1 MILTNVREHGY
12 CRPIRFYHLK
22 NIKKE
27 NLIVSFSNYALG
39 KDITKSEELLQKMKI
54 SGSED
59 YAKYFQMDQI
69 DHSTID
75 EVMVEIENELS
86 GLLERVSGH
95 ENLTDFTKE
104 LENLK
109 NEIESL
115 NGQKRKMLI
124 ELNRAA
130 VDMDKLGAQV
140 RTPFEEFGK
149 EVMTKQTSINKEF
162 TKRSMGCLSKISQFK
177 ASVDIPPVEE
187 LDIAE
192 KILLKKRDDLQ
203 NLVDREHRARRKC
216 DENPDFEELVSQGL
230 ILIKEWNSL
239 QARFQQSKLP
249 QK

>member
-1 MILTNVREHGY
+1 
-12 CRPIRFYHLK
+12 
-22 NIKKE
+22 
-27 NLIVSFSNYALG
+27 
-39 KDITKSEELLQKMKI
+39 MKI

-75 EVMVEIENELS
+75 GVMVEIENELNE
-86 GLLERVSGH
+86 LLERVSGH
-95 ENLTDFTKE
+95 NNLIEFTKE

-115 NGQKRKMLI
+115 NGQKRKVLI
-124 ELNRAA
+124 ELNRAV
-130 VDMDKLGAQV
+130 VDLDKLGAQV
-140 RTPFEEFGK
+140 RTPFEEFGQ
-149 EVMTKQTSINKEF
+149 EVMTKQNSITKEF
-162 TKRSMGCLSKISQFK
+162 TKRSLGCLSKISQFK

-192 KILLKKRDDLQ
+192 KTLLKKRDDLQ

-216 DENPDFEELVSQGL
+216 DENPDFEELVCEGRNL
-230 ILIKEWNSL
+230 IIEWNLL
-239 QARFQQSKLP
+239 QTRLQQSQLQ

>member
-1 MILTNVREHGY
+1 M
-12 CRPIRFYHLK
+12 
-22 NIKKE
+22 
-27 NLIVSFSNYALG
+27 
-39 KDITKSEELLQKMKI
+39 QKMKI

-59 YAKYFQMDQI
+59 YAEYLRMDQI

-75 EVMVEIENELS
+75 EVLIEIENELDE
-86 GLLERVSGH
+86 LLERVSGH
-95 ENLTDFTKE
+95 KNLTDFTKE

-115 NGQKRKMLI
+115 NSQKRKMVI

-130 VDMDKLGAQV
+130 VDTDKLGAKV

-149 EVMTKQTSINKEF
+149 EVMTKQNSINKEF

-192 KILLKKRDDLQ
+192 KTLLKKRDDLQ

-216 DENPDFEELVSQGL
+216 DENPDFEELVSEGRSL
-230 ILIKEWNSL
+230 IEMWNLL
-239 QARFQQSKLP
+239 QTRLQQSKL
-249 QK
+249 QKK

>member
-1 MILTNVREHGY
+1 MGVREKYKMTDEEFANYLARMKTDHA
-12 CRPIRFYHLK
+12 
-22 NIKKE
+22 IKMAALEEEAASLLEPVKMLDVEIAKE

-75 EVMVEIENELS
+75 GVMVEIE
-86 GLLERVSGH
+86 
-95 ENLTDFTKE
+95 
-104 LENLK
+104 

-115 NGQKRKMLI
+115 NGQKRKVLI
-124 ELNRAA
+124 ELNRAV
-130 VDMDKLGAQV
+130 VDLDKLGAQV
-140 RTPFEEFGK
+140 RTPFEEFGQ
-149 EVMTKQTSINKEF
+149 EVMTKQNSITKEF
-162 TKRSMGCLSKISQFK
+162 TKRSLGCLSKISQFK

-192 KILLKKRDDLQ
+192 KTLLKKRDDLQ

-216 DENPDFEELVSQGL
+216 DENPDFEELVCEGRNL
-230 ILIKEWNSL
+230 IIEWNLL
-239 QARFQQSKLP
+239 QTRLQQSQLQ

>member
-1 MILTNVREHGY
+1 MVTADVFALIIWT
-12 CRPIRFYHLK
+12 

-75 EVMVEIENELS
+75 GVMVEIENELNE
-86 GLLERVSGH
+86 LLERVSGH
-95 ENLTDFTKE
+95 NNLIEFTKE

-115 NGQKRKMLI
+115 NGQKRKVLI
-124 ELNRAA
+124 ELNRAV
-130 VDMDKLGAQV
+130 VDLDKLGAQV
-140 RTPFEEFGK
+140 RTPFEEFGQ
-149 EVMTKQTSINKEF
+149 EVMTKQNSITKEF
-162 TKRSMGCLSKISQFK
+162 TKRSLGCLSKISQFK

-192 KILLKKRDDLQ
+192 KTLLKKRDDLQ

-216 DENPDFEELVSQGL
+216 DENPDFEELVCEGRNL
-230 ILIKEWNSL
+230 IIEWNLL
-239 QARFQQSKLP
+239 QTRLQQK
-249 QK
+249 